1 MRPTFIRLIITRP
14 RLFGSILVGILA
26 ALLMPNSL
34 ALHQITRII
43 LGWNVGTWL
52 YLVLAARMIFW
63 TSHEK
68 MRVRALAQND
78 GKYFVLLMV
87 IIASIVSIGAIFAEL
102 SVVKDM
108 HGMLRSAHV
117 ALAVMTIVSSWLFIQ
132 VMFALHY
139 AHDFYVAKE
148 RSNSGGLEFPGAFS
162 PDYSDFLYFA
172 CVIGTSG
179 QTADVSLTS
188 KAMRKVGLI
197 HCVLAFFFNTTLLA
211 LTINIASGL
220 I

>member
-1 MRPTFIRLIITRP
+1 MRPTFIRLIISRP
-14 RLFGSILVGILA
+14 RLFGSILVGILT

-108 HGMLRSAHV
+108 HGMLRSAHI

-139 AHDFYVAKE
+139 AHDFYVAME
-148 RSNSGGLEFPGAFS
+148 RSNSGGLEFPGS
-162 PDYSDFLYFA
+162 LPPDYSDFLYFA

-179 QTADVSLTS
+179 QTADVSFMS